1 MSASTQFSID
11 ALHSAGKTIHRLSVQ
26 VDESDDLIGSTYLAA
41 KDTLPLHRIRQEV
54 DKHFQDNTLSMPV
67 LAARGAAAGKT
78 LVVTAGVHG
87 DEYEGM
93 EAIFRI
99 FETLDP
105 SRMNGTFIAVPVVTL
120 PAFWVGCRVNPLDR
134 KNMARVFPG
143 SPDGTASQ
151 RLAHNLLHRVLRHA
165 DFYIDLHSSGRNYHM
180 MTLVG
185 YTTVGN
191 QSMVARQGADLFGAP
206 VIWEHH
212 GVSAGRTLS
221 STLELGIPSLYTEAR
236 GSGQVTPED
245 LNCYTRGLANLLEF
259 LEIEKLPQAGPPPQ
273 PSRRLYGL
281 GDLDFALDCSQGGLF
296 FPSIPLGAEVARG
309 DRLGI
314 IRDLEGKVVEV
325 PRSPQ
330 DGVVILIRATP
341 RIFAGE
347 TVAALAETD
356 PPDQGS

>member
-1 MSASTQFSID
+1 MTHPSDFSID
-11 ALHSAGKTIHRLSVQ
+11 TLTSGSKAIYRMPVR
-26 VDESDDLIGSTYLAA
+26 VDESPDLVGTTYLAA
-41 KDTLPLHRIRQEV
+41 KDTLPLANIRQEIE
-54 DKHFQDNTLSMPV
+54 KRFQDNTLSVPV
-67 LAARGAAAGKT
+67 LAARGAHPGKT

-93 EAIFRI
+93 EAIFRV
-99 FETLDP
+99 FENLDP
-105 SRMNGTFIAVPVVTL
+105 KQMRGAFIAVPVVTL
-120 PAFWVGCRVNPLDR
+120 PAFWVGCRVNPLDG

-143 SPDGTASQ
+143 SANGTASQ
-151 RLAHNLLHRVLRHA
+151 RLAHTLLNQVLRHA
-165 DFYIDLHSSGRNYHM
+165 DLYIDLHSSGRNYHM

-185 YTTVGN
+185 YTTVGS
-191 QSMVARQGADLFGAP
+191 QSETSKKAAEAFGAP

-212 GVSAGRTLS
+212 GVSGGRTLS

-236 GSGQVTPED
+236 GSGQASTED
-245 LNCYTRGLANLLEF
+245 VDCYTRGVANLVEF
-259 LEIEKLPQAGPPPQ
+259 LDIAKLPQAGPPPQ
-273 PSRRLYGL
+273 PSQCLYGL

-296 FPSIPLGAEVARG
+296 FADVPLGAKVTRG

-314 IRDLEGKVVEV
+314 IRDLEGRVAEE

-347 TVAALAETD
+347 TVAALAETH
-356 PPDQGS
+356 PPESA

>member
-1 MSASTQFSID
+1 MNHATEFSID
-11 ALHSAGKTIHRLSVQ
+11 ALSSGSKAIYQLPVR
-26 VDESDDLIGSTYLAA
+26 VDESTDLVGTTFLAA
-41 KDTLPLHRIRQEV
+41 KDTLPLANIQQEIE
-54 DKHFQDNTLSMPV
+54 KRFQDGTLSVPV
-67 LAARGAAAGKT
+67 LAARGAHPGKT

-93 EAIFRI
+93 EAIFQV

-105 SRMNGTFIAVPVVTL
+105 RQMQGTFVSVPVVTL
-120 PAFWVGCRVNPLDR
+120 PAFWVGCRVNPLDC

-143 SPDGTASQ
+143 SAEGTASQ
-151 RLAHNLLHRVLRHA
+151 RLAHTLLDRVLRHA
-165 DFYIDLHSSGRNYHM
+165 DLYIDLHSSGRNYHM
-180 MTLVG
+180 MTLIG
-185 YTTVGN
+185 YTTVGS
-191 QSMVARQGADLFGAP
+191 QSEISRKAAEAFGAP

-236 GSGQVTPED
+236 GSGQVRPED
-245 LNCYTRGLANLLEF
+245 VDCYTRGVANLVEF
-259 LEIEKLPQAGPPPQ
+259 LDIAKLPQAGPPPQ

-281 GDLDFALDCSQGGLF
+281 GDLDFALDCSEGGLF
-296 FPSIPLGAEVARG
+296 FASVPLGTEVARG

-314 IRDLEGKVVEV
+314 IRDLEGRVVEE

-341 RIFAGE
+341 RIFPGE
-347 TVAALAETD
+347 TVAALAETS
-356 PPDQGS
+356 PPDPV